1 MTPATAHSANQP
13 DAKSKGSA
21 LHEIVAYV
29 ADSDTEAAL
38 EGLAA
43 QQQAGPIH
51 TARGTVRDAIRF
63 IDKLSRSPRLLIVDI
78 SQAELPLSEIDALA
92 EACEPSVSVVVL
104 GERQDVG
111 LFRELM
117 RLGVADYLVKPILP
131 DLIAPYLAGAH
142 PRLSSHSNRTGK
154 VVAIAGARGGVG
166 VSTIATG
173 IAWNLANRDNRRCVL
188 IDLNPYG
195 GGIGVQLGIEGGGL
209 VDALENANNLDALF
223 LERALTQHGPRL
235 SVLTAEQ
242 PMDTDMPMA
251 DKAVEALI
259 QTLERQFHYVIIDL
273 PRLPGS
279 LYAYILR
286 RAGVRV
292 LVADRTVPG
301 VRDLTRM
308 LGLMDDTAGRSI
320 LVLNDSRPQSE
331 GLAERTMIEDTIGRP
346 FDVRLAYDKAMSR
359 VVDNLGEPLASV
371 GGVFADGVRELTNVL
386 SGQHGKRRKGWLQL
400 VRGR

>member
-1 MTPATAHSANQP
+1 MRLLFRLIALAGIMAAAVFVGRGLLPSVDRGAATATPEIQVRIASRSLPAGTFLDEPEAPFTVWHEPVSPEMVANPVASGHDVIGAVIIAPITAGQP
-13 DAKSKGSA
+13 ILRSQLLLPGQDGF
-21 LHEIVAYV
+21 
-29 ADSDTEAAL
+29 
-38 EGLAA
+38 LAA
-43 QQQAGPIH
+43 VLHVGMRA
-51 TARGTVRDAIRF
+51 
-63 IDKLSRSPRLLIVDI
+63 
-78 SQAELPLSEIDALA
+78 
-92 EACEPSVSVVVL
+92 VSVAVDAVS
-104 GERQDVG
+104 GNRV
-111 LFRELM
+111 
-117 RLGVADYLVKPILP
+117 
-131 DLIAPYLAGAH
+131 DLILTQTLNARDPSA
-142 PRLSSHSNRTGK
+142 RSNERWASETILRD
-154 VVAIAGARGGVG
+154 VRVIA
-166 VSTIATG
+166 
-173 IAWNLANRDNRRCVL
+173 
-188 IDLNPYG
+188 
-195 GGIGVQLGIEGGGL
+195 
-209 VDALENANNLDALF
+209 VDQSL
-223 LERALTQHGPRL
+223 RADMTQHGPRL

-242 PMDTDMPMA
+242 PLDTDMPMA